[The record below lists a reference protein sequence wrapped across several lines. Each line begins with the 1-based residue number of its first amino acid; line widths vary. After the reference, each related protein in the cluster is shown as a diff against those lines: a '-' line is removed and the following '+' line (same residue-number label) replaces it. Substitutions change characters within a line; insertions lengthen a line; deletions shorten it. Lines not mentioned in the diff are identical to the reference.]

1 MIGMSG
7 EGGGNKLMHVC
18 AAYVV
23 AKDIV
28 VLAVEWSKTQTEW
41 VWNWREEKGCVSA
54 SYQKIISQSKL

>member
-28 VLAVEWSKTQTEW
+28 VLAVEWSKTQTE
-41 VWNWREEKGCVSA
+41 
-54 SYQKIISQSKL
+54 